1 MNQPNNTTYGSIGEF
16 IYGRRQRLYSRERDV
31 GLRWRDGGALYRAA
45 WIEDTGEL
53 YLVQLGPPH
62 EGGGQVELL
71 AAAVEIEELERAVSG
86 WREAQDDGDRSLD
99 WLRDRARRLMAR
111 EGAMAASYSGQ
122 NRSMPLPS
130 GSRTSA

>member
-1 MNQPNNTTYGSIGEF
+1 MDCMNQPNNTTYGSLGAF

-62 EGGGQVELL
+62 EGGGHVELL
-71 AAAVEIEELERAVSG
+71 AAGVAIEDLEDAVSG

-99 WLRDRARRLMAR
+99 WLRDRARHLVAR
-111 EGAMAASYSGQ
+111 EVATATG
-122 NRSMPLPS
+122 
-130 GSRTSA
+130 